1 METQWKIASPL
12 GDRRGFTLVEVLVA
26 AMILVVALLT
36 LASMFPVGYRQ
47 ITDAG
52 PQPSV
57 PDSRDPRGSRTGLAE
72 PGLPRRLSRAF
83 PVDRSVLYVSGIVS
97 EFWNDRSLSGRA

>member
-1 METQWKIASPL
+1 GSRMRAFASAAIAASPRCRTRPATTTVSTPPHERARVRAHRL
-12 GDRRGFTLVEVLVA
+12 RA
-26 AMILVVALLT
+26 
-36 LASMFPVGYRQ
+36 
-47 ITDAG
+47 DAG

-57 PDSRDPRGSRTGLAE
+57 PDSRDPRGWRTGLAE